1 MTLAATVI
9 GLVLVFEDTEL
20 GTFAVLHDGRR
31 DLRACDERT
40 TEFNFLALADS
51 QHFLE
56 RDGRTFLGVELSIM
70 TSLPSATLYCLPP
83 VLIIAYKLNTST
95 RMNSPTSAR

>member
-9 GLVLVFEDTEL
+9 GLVLVFENAKL
-20 GTFAVLHDGRR
+20 GTFAVLYDGRR
-31 DLRACDERT
+31 DFRACDERT

-56 RDGRTFLGVELSIM
+56 RDGRTFLGVELFDYD
-70 TSLPSATLYCLPP
+70 LAALGDFVLLATCFDYC
-83 VLIIAYKLNTST
+83 VQT
-95 RMNSPTSAR
+95 